1 MAAMAKIDFKQ
12 KSFPNQLNPWLKI
25 DYTKKK
31 KKTLQIRTKF
41 GMKH

>member
-12 KSFPNQLNPWLKI
+12 KSSPNQLNPWLKI

-31 KKTLQIRTKF
+31 RLQIRTKF